1 MSGFSSRFPGL
12 LFCQGLC
19 SASLSA
25 TLYRVPCPT
34 KEPGECA
41 GKLIHSFFWPVMAAL
56 GHLMDSLFSEA
67 LVVMVMQSAVGPV
80 PRGLGCLMNPL
91 IPCPQGPTLSVN
103 LWGKLFRSSLS
114 RVTMCG
120 RAPTRH
126 QRTVQTCC
134 ANFRI
139 NAGIA
144 LHSPNGPALP
154 AFTREQ
160 QLAPSKGAAWCPL
173 H

>member
-1 MSGFSSRFPGL
+1 
-12 LFCQGLC
+12 
-19 SASLSA
+19 
-25 TLYRVPCPT
+25 
-34 KEPGECA
+34 
-41 GKLIHSFFWPVMAAL
+41 MAAL

-67 LVVMVMQSAVGPV
+67 LIIMVMQSAVGPV
-80 PRGLGCLMNPL
+80 PRGLFYGPF

-103 LWGKLFRSSLS
+103 LSGKHFRRSLL

-120 RAPTRH
+120 RAPTQH

-139 NAGIA
+139 NAGIVF
-144 LHSPNGPALP
+144 HSPNNPPLP

-160 QLAPSKGAAWCPL
+160 QLALKQGTQPSSWAAWCPL